1 MKYTQLAVLGVS
13 AILGWAA
20 QSHAATIV
28 WSGATT
34 IVGDSDISTTGTLLY
49 AARYY
54 ASTGVSLTINGVTF
68 TDPGSNVTWGGPT
81 QNTGAAPLGLTGD
94 YKEFLQR
101 DSYAS
106 SSNSST
112 GTLTLNDLTPMQ
124 QYMVQIWSNDSRS
137 GALNQLVTFT
147 AGNAVSLDRNTTGTS
162 GYGQWVIGTFTADAT
177 TQSITVSNSLNQGL
191 ALNGLQVRT
200 IPEPSATLLGGLGML
215 MLLRRKR

>member
-1 MKYTQLAVLGVS
+1 M
-13 AILGWAA
+13 
-20 QSHAATIV
+20 
-28 WSGATT
+28 
-34 IVGDSDISTTGTLLY
+34 
-49 AARYY
+49 
-54 ASTGVSLTINGVTF
+54 
-68 TDPGSNVTWGGPT
+68 
-81 QNTGAAPLGLTGD
+81 TGD

-101 DSYAS
+101 NSYAS

-124 QYMVQIWSNDSRS
+124 QYMVQIWSNDSRG

-200 IPEPSATLLGGLGML
+200 IPEPSATLFGGLGML
-215 MLLRRKR
+215 MLLRRRRA